1 MKWRPPDLC
10 VGSERRKVIRIRQKK
25 CSSLQIKD
33 KESREKRKD
42 ERLSFLAF
50 TERT

>member
-1 MKWRPPDLC
+1 MCR
-10 VGSERRKVIRIRQKK
+10 VGKKESNKDKTEK

-42 ERLSFLAF
+42 ERLSFLSF
-50 TERT
+50 SERT